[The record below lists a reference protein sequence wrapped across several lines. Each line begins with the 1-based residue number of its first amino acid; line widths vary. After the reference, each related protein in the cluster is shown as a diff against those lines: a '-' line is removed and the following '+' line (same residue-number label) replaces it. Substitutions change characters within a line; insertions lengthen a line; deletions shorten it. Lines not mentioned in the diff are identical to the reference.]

1 MRWPSRSVLG
11 HNQPNNDRNNIF
23 VAYVDRIKIVAYIH
37 TMNSGIILNEKELR
51 ETKLRVARLTDAL
64 SSDTT
69 VKQMTS
75 GIPPEVVEQI
85 TGMMKAERKNL
96 LASIEA
102 YESAKDTG
110 NASLLQQRTTRD
122 PGVTLIVARIAKGY
136 SQRDLAWRLGIKEQ
150 QVQRY
155 EADRYNS
162 ISLKNYARIAA
173 LLGVDLRATIQENP
187 IFRGLDEI
195 IADVSKDDIKKIL
208 RHGRAKGWFS
218 EEMNEAQLRQY
229 IAENRI
235 EFGSPSLLRTGLNVS
250 DHSEDVLLHAW
261 RARVASRA
269 RGIISKELAA
279 FDPLDISW
287 LPELVRLSSFDDGP
301 KRSVNLLS
309 EHGIIVIAEAQI
321 PGLAIDGAAFL
332 EQGRP
337 VIGLTIRRDTIDN
350 YWFTLLHE
358 LAHVILHYRTGLSTG
373 FYDQN
378 EAVSID
384 EQEAEADKF
393 AENLLIPGERWA
405 RSTARIANSP
415 EVIENFARELGIHPA
430 IVFGRIRKERNNY
443 TIFANKVGGSSV
455 RAQLM
460 ESS

>member
-1 MRWPSRSVLG
+1 MSL
-11 HNQPNNDRNNIF
+11 
-23 VAYVDRIKIVAYIH
+23 
-37 TMNSGIILNEKELR
+37 GIILNEKELR
-51 ETKLRVARLTDAL
+51 DTRLRVSRLTDAL
-64 SSDTT
+64 SSESS

-75 GIPPEVVEQI
+75 GLPSEVVDQVMK
-85 TGMMKAERKNL
+85 MMKAERKSL

-110 NASLLQQRTTRD
+110 NSKLLEQRASSD

-136 SQRDLAWRLGIKEQ
+136 SQRDLAWRLGVKEQ

-155 EADRYNS
+155 EADRYSS
-162 ISLKNYARIAA
+162 ISLKNYARVAA
-173 LLGVDLRATIQENP
+173 LLGVQIRATIQETP
-187 IFRGLDEI
+187 EFRGLDAI
-195 IADVSKDDIKKIL
+195 IADVSKEDIKKIL

-235 EFGSPSLLRTGLNVS
+235 EFGSPSLLRTGLNVT

-261 RARVASRA
+261 RARVAARA
-269 RGIISKELAA
+269 RAVITKELAS
-279 FDPLDISW
+279 FDPLDIGW
-287 LPELVRLSSFDDGP
+287 LPKLVGLTIFDDGP
-301 KRSVNLLS
+301 KRAIKMLA

-332 EQGRP
+332 EQGIP
-337 VIGLTIRRDTIDN
+337 VVGLTIRRDSVDN
-350 YWFTLLHE
+350 FWFTLLHE
-358 LAHVILHYRTGLSTG
+358 IAHVILHYRTGLATG
-373 FYDQN
+373 FYDQ
-378 EAVSID
+378 EDAASSD
-384 EQEAEADKF
+384 EQEAEADSF
-393 AENLLIPGERWA
+393 AANLLIPGERWA

-415 EVIENFARELGIHPA
+415 EVIEKFASDLGIHSA

-443 TIFANKVGGSSV
+443 TVFSSKIGGNSV

-460 ESS
+460 EQS